1 MRALFGQIVAYNALV
16 KLITRSRDQCW
27 PLSNAAEVDHLT
39 ACLEWW
45 ESLYFV
51 RNGDRTH
58 ASHTVCLIEAVH
70 AEIYMVD
77 ESEERTKA
85 ELAKQIGMKNWDQN
99 ALYNLV
105 ARYNYNLPLRN

>member
-1 MRALFGQIVAYNALV
+1 
-16 KLITRSRDQCW
+16 
-27 PLSNAAEVDHLT
+27 
-39 ACLEWW
+39 
-45 ESLYFV
+45 
-51 RNGDRTH
+51 
-58 ASHTVCLIEAVH
+58 
-70 AEIYMVD
+70 MVD